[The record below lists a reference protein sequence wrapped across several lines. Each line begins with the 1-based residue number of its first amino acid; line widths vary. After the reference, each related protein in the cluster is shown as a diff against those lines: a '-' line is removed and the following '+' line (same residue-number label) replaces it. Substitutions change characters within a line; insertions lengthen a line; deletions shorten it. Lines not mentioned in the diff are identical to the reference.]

1 MVMVGLVMKAP
12 GHLIDGLL
20 KLLLGILLVDLNLI
34 HILFFPLD
42 NFNIMKNLIYI
53 LIFLPGL
60 LFSQETKNMEL
71 VGVRNISIHASE
83 NSQTTFEV
91 QEGHILKVISATF
104 GDDTQQLISSTDH
117 KYLKLNDDYV
127 ISRQF
132 MFPITNEAELLDVNI
147 NFPLYLGEGSHTL
160 EISPNPN
167 NYSHFNFT
175 ATLYTL
181 EFKLTTP

>member
-1 MVMVGLVMKAP
+1 MKQ
-12 GHLIDGLL
+12 LL
-20 KLLLGILLVDLNLI
+20 
-34 HILFFPLD
+34 
-42 NFNIMKNLIYI
+42 YI
-53 LIFLPGL
+53 LIFIPSL

-83 NSQTTFEV
+83 NSQTIFEV

-104 GDDTQQLISSTDH
+104 GDDTQLLTSTNAH
-117 KYLKLNDDYV
+117 KYLKLNDDYL
-127 ISRQF
+127 ISRMYQHGNGY
-132 MFPITNEAELLDVNI
+132 NELHDVNI

-160 EISPNPN
+160 EISPNPQ
-167 NYSHFNFT
+167 YTPEFNFT